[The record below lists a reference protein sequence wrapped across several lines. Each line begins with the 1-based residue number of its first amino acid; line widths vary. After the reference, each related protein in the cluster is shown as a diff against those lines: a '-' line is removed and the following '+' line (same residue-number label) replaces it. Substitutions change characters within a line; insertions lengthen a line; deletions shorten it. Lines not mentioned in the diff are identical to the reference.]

1 MKLIELFTDGACS
14 GNPGSGGFG
23 VILKYG
29 EHIKELSEGYH
40 LTTNNRMELLAA
52 IKGLEALKEPCKVDL
67 YSDSKYLTDAILKGW
82 LTSWQA
88 KGWRKSDK
96 SKVLN
101 IDLWERLLPLLD
113 KHEVTFHW
121 VKGHDGHAE
130 NERCDELARMGSANP
145 AFDDDGYKENE

>member
-1 MKLIELFTDGACS
+1 MKKVELYTDGACS

-23 VILKYG
+23 IILKYNG
-29 EHIKELSEGYH
+29 HEKEYSEGYIK
-40 LTTNNRMELLAA
+40 TTNNRMELLAA
-52 IKGLEALKEPCKVDL
+52 IRGLELLKEPCSVDL

-82 LTSWQA
+82 LSSWQE

-101 IDLWERLLPLLD
+101 IDLWQMLLPLLE
-113 KHEVTFHW
+113 KHEVSFHW

-130 NERCDELARMGSANP
+130 NERCDALARNAILSENLP
-145 AFDDDGYKENE
+145 EDKGYSLT

>member
-1 MKLIELFTDGACS
+1 M
-14 GNPGSGGFG
+14 
-23 VILKYG
+23 
-29 EHIKELSEGYH
+29 

-52 IKGLEALKEPCKVDL
+52 IRGLEALKEPCLVDL

-82 LTSWQA
+82 LSSWQE

-101 IDLWERLLPLLD
+101 VDLWQKLIPLLEM
-113 KHEVTFHW
+113 HEVTFHW

-130 NERCDELARMGSANP
+130 NERCDELARYAILS
-145 AFDDDGYKENE
+145 ENLFKDTEYSL

>member
-1 MKLIELFTDGACS
+1 MKKVELYTDGACS

-23 VILKYG
+23 VILKYNG
-29 EHIKELSEGYH
+29 HEKEFSEGYT

-52 IKGLEALKEPCKVDL
+52 IRGLEALKEPCEVDL

-82 LTSWQA
+82 LISWQE

-101 IDLWERLLPLLD
+101 IDLWKMLLPLL
-113 KHEVTFHW
+113 KMHSVTFHW
-121 VKGHDGHAE
+121 VKGHDGHEE
-130 NERCDELARMGSANP
+130 NERCDLLAREASANP
-145 AFDDDGYKENE
+145 TLTDEGYKENL